1 MKYGIMEMARIILDD
16 YTNWYQEGM
25 RTGKFRQEGII
36 FMRGVAGC
44 GKTEIIYQIAE
55 RLAAGGYSGLDPIV
69 HAAPP
74 VQLFFNAAMD
84 PESIAGT
91 PAPGRV
97 RLELE
102 ESEVRTAGS
111 VAEED
116 LFRISGV
123 PTNQLDVP
131 AFVRR
136 RRSS

>member
-1 MKYGIMEMARIILDD
+1 MEDRIQIIVIA
-16 YTNWYQEGM
+16 TGFAENVRPEPST
-25 RTGKFRQEGII
+25 RTGSASAARPASS
-36 FMRGVAGC
+36 VA
-44 GKTEIIYQIAE
+44 TPREP
-55 RLAAGGYSGLDPIV
+55 RS
-69 HAAPP
+69 
-74 VQLFFNAAMD
+74 
-84 PESIAGT
+84 SGT

-111 VAEED
+111 GAEED